1 MLAEAAQIRSTRE
14 TAPSYAD
21 AAMRN
26 PTILLPLLFILADGI
41 ACKDDE
47 PTGAEFG
54 EPCGYDPETDKT
66 IACAESLDCYVGY
79 CEDKCDDVNDC
90 RSVDGFMRE
99 CTDGLCNIVCN
110 EADKSC
116 PQTLDAALVCNIRWC
131 AAVDGN

>member
-26 PTILLPLLFILADGI
+26 PTILLPLLFILADGL

-66 IACAESLDCYVGY
+66 TYCSEGLDCNIGYCDEKCQTDADCQPVESFQRSCLSGICQIHCTEQTLACPQSLDVPLECVLSYCVGA
-79 CEDKCDDVNDC
+79 
-90 RSVDGFMRE
+90 S
-99 CTDGLCNIVCN
+99 
-110 EADKSC
+110 
-116 PQTLDAALVCNIRWC
+116 
-131 AAVDGN
+131 